1 MRPVDTTVTFSES
14 TLEPKILEVAVTSE
28 PFAHPRLSL
37 LLSHGHKT
45 EQEDYIPDFASLVGQ
60 SVTVEVTDVTLPED
74 EPAEPVEL
82 FRGTVACANLIY
94 APGELRL
101 EVEAVGG
108 TSALAGVPR
117 TRIFQDASLQDLLE
131 EILADYLGDA
141 IEATDIDVGS
151 LGNKRISFLAQWNE
165 TDWDLLLRLCRRFG
179 LFMMARGRDLFIHT
193 PDPWNPLSGLD
204 TPIELHLG
212 GSLSHF
218 RLGLGGDAR
227 PVQASTY
234 QYFGDQGLAASS
246 GDSAEETR
254 TWQGPSSPPLP
265 GNPLAQRVSDDSGR
279 PEGRVVESDDHFSQQ
294 EFDAVAGRWSQQA
307 LTRRVR
313 GSGESDLPGV
323 GLGSILTLT
332 PDETLS
338 FDAFENVQFMVTR
351 AEHRIRDGVYA
362 VRFDCHADGAP
373 PLLDP
378 ARSER
383 EPAGRLV
390 SAVVTDAEDPS
401 RVGRVLARLLPFG
414 EEDLTE
420 EIWVRVL
427 ADGCGEGH
435 GTLNL
440 PEIGDEIILALDPTS
455 LKAPLALGSVYNG
468 AAKALADHLPE
479 TAGMDSGKFAGNN
492 AKYYL
497 SKAGTCVVHDTT
509 DGAARLIVATRSA
522 SIILSEESPT
532 SFDIQVGDGACQ
544 IKGDE
549 DGALSIK
556 AKNITIEAEESFTLE
571 TGTETTIESSGDL
584 TAKSDANIK
593 VEAAANYEMKSAM
606 AKEEA
611 SATYEIKGG
620 ASLKLQAAMIDIN

>member
-1 MRPVDTTVTFSES
+1 MRPVHTTITFSES
-14 TLEPKILEVAVTSE
+14 TLAPKILEVAVTSE
-28 PFAHPRLSL
+28 PFTHPRARL

-45 EQEDYIPDFASLVGQ
+45 EGESYIPDFTSLVGQ
-60 SVTVEVTDVTLPED
+60 TVSVEVTDATLPED
-74 EPAEPVEL
+74 ESAEAVAV
-82 FRGTVACANLIY
+82 FRGIVVCANLIY

-101 EVEAVGG
+101 EIEAEGG
-108 TSALAGVPR
+108 TSRLAGAPR

-131 EILADYLGDA
+131 EILADYRGDA

-151 LGNKRISFLAQWNE
+151 LGNKCISFLAQWNE
-165 TDWDLLLRLCRRFG
+165 TDWDFLLRLCRRFG

-193 PDPWNPLSGLD
+193 PDPWNALSGLD

-212 GSLSHF
+212 GSLAHF
-218 RLGLGGDAR
+218 RLGLGDDAR
-227 PVQASTY
+227 PVQASAY
-234 QYFGDQGLAASS
+234 QYFGEQGLSGSS

-265 GNPLAQRVSDDSGR
+265 ANPLAQRVPEDTGR
-279 PEGRVVESDDHFSQQ
+279 PEGRVVETDDHFSQQ

-332 PDETLS
+332 PDDTLT

-351 AEHRIRDGVYA
+351 AEHHIRDGVCA

-378 ARSER
+378 ARPER
-383 EPAGRLV
+383 EPGGRLL

-401 RVGRVLARLLPFG
+401 RVGRVRARLLPFG

-440 PEIGDEIILALDPTS
+440 PEVGDEVILALDPAS
-455 LKAPLALGSVYNG
+455 LRAPLALGSVYNG
-468 AAKALADHLPE
+468 AAKALADSFPA

-497 SKAGTCVVHDTT
+497 SKAGTCVLHDTT
-509 DGAARLIVATRSA
+509 DGAARLIVATQNA
-522 SIILSEESPT
+522 SIILSEESPG

-549 DGALSIK
+549 DGVLSIK
-556 AKNITIEAEESFTLE
+556 AKNITIETEESFSLE
-571 TGTETTIESSGDL
+571 TGTESKIESSGAL
-584 TAKSDANIK
+584 TVKSDANVK
-593 VEAAANYEMKSAM
+593 VEAGASYEMKSAM

-611 SATYEIKGG
+611 SSTYEIKGG